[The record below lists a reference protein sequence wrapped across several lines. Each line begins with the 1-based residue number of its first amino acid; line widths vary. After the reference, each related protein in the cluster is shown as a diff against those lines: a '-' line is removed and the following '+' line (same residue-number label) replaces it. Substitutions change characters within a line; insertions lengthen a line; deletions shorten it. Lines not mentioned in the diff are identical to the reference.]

1 MAFHKLPEQRGR
13 LERLVS
19 FIAAFIMALLSPVT
33 LIGYLAVFV
42 PTLFFT
48 QSLILAICL
57 PVAMTVHP
65 MNRLRP
71 AGRPSGEE
79 LLLVANLAL
88 P

>member
-13 LERLVS
+13 LERLMS

-33 LIGYLAVFV
+33 LIGYLAAFF

-57 PVAMTVHP
+57 PAAIM
-65 MNRLRP
+65 
-71 AGRPSGEE
+71 
-79 LLLVANLAL
+79 AL
-88 P
+88 PMIIVVLIVPLDRKQ